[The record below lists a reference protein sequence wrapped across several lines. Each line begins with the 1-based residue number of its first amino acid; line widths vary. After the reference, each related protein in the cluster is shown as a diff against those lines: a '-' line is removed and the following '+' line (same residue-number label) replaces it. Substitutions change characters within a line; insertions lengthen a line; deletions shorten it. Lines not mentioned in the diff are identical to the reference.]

1 MAMPFYLV
9 DAFTDRPFAGN
20 PAVVCPLPSWREE
33 QWLQDVAAE
42 MNQSET
48 AFVVKND
55 TGFDLRWFTPKVE
68 VALCGHATLASAHAL
83 WQHGL
88 ANPAQEIHFS
98 TKSGILKAARRGDEI
113 ELDFPLAP
121 EQAAEPPADL
131 LPALGVGAKYV
142 GRNKFDYLVEVES
155 EAFLR
160 HLSPDF
166 TRLKNVAVRGTIV
179 TARSS
184 DPRFDFVSRFFAPAV
199 GINEDPVTG
208 SAHCC
213 LGDFW
218 HKRLGKKDLRAF
230 QASARGGAMRVRVE
244 GERVFLGGK
253 AVTVAGGELREA

>member
-1 MAMPFYLV
+1 MAVPFYLV

-20 PAVVCPLPSWREE
+20 PAVVCPLPNWREAR
-33 QWLQDVAAE
+33 WLQDMAAE

-88 ANPAQEIHFS
+88 ANPSQEIHFS
-98 TKSGILKAARRGDEI
+98 TKSGILKAAHRGDEI
-113 ELDFPLAP
+113 ALDFPLAP

-131 LPALGVGAKYV
+131 LPALGLAAKYV
-142 GRNKFDYLVEVES
+142 GQNKFDYLVEVES
-155 EAFLR
+155 EAVLR
-160 HLSPDF
+160 QLSPDF